1 MPMSYLVKLQ
11 QFEGPL
17 DLLLHLISKAKVKI
31 EDISITEITE
41 QYLETLHLM
50 EQFDIEIASEFLVM
64 AATLLHIKSCILV
77 PKAKPEVEST
87 EEPDPKQ
94 ELITRLLEY
103 KKYKEAAGKLKERE
117 AYYSGVYYKL
127 PEELFTNEAGD
138 TLPPDVNID
147 LLHEAL
153 CKLLQKKKKSGSLD
167 AGPMVHEIKR
177 DSITINDKISY
188 LKEFFTRNS
197 KTTFFTIFE
206 NDYNRED
213 IIMTFLALLEL
224 LKISYLD
231 VHQDY
236 PFGDIIIRRRSSNG

>member
-1 MPMSYLVKLQ
+1 MPYLVKLQ

-17 DLLLHLISKAKVKI
+17 DLLLHLISKSKVRI

-41 QYLETLHLM
+41 QYLETLHMM

-77 PKAKPEVEST
+77 PKAKPEMEEL

-103 KKYKEAAGKLKERE
+103 KKYKEAGNKLKERE
-117 AYYSGVYYKL
+117 AYYSGIFYKL
-127 PEELFTNEAGD
+127 PEELFTNEKSEV
-138 TLPPDVNID
+138 LPPDVNID

-153 CKLLQKKKKSGSLD
+153 CRLLQSRQKLGSTESGP
-167 AGPMVHEIKR
+167 AFHEIKR
-177 DSITINDKISY
+177 DTITINDRIDH
-188 LKEFFTRNS
+188 LKNYFSMYS
-197 KTTFFTIFE
+197 KSTFFSIFE
-206 NDYNRED
+206 DDSSREE

-224 LKISYLD
+224 LKVNYLE
-231 VHQDY
+231 VQQDY
-236 PFGDIIIRRRSSNG
+236 PFGDIIIKRRNLNG